1 MAITFFEYLHQL
13 QNIMKMFGLGWELFI
28 LDEPDNEPAQVSGT
42 EFDGLLAFVGK
53 ADDYKR

>member
-1 MAITFFEYLHQL
+1 
-13 QNIMKMFGLGWELFI
+13 MFGLGWELFI